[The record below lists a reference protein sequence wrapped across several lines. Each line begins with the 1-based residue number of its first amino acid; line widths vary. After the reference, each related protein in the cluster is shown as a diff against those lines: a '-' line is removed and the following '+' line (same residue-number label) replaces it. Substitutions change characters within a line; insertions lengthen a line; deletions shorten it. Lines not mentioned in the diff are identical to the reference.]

1 MSTKKATQKQEIVNP
16 AQEEDTITIP
26 VIDIF
31 RQLKKYFLLWIII
44 AVVAAGLVFGCSMI
58 VSNSHAAPLTAMVGF
73 SYAGIEQG
81 LDPNGN
87 EFDANSIKS
96 PSLIEET
103 LTDLGM
109 SADLVDNV
117 RGGITISGV
126 VPSETIDELTAYQS
140 IFEATNSIEA
150 AKRIMDVSYYPT
162 RFEVQFSYLNTSMN
176 RAQAADFLNTLLSNY
191 KTYFM
196 QTYGYNDAFGD
207 ALSAV
212 DYTGYDYPQAMD
224 LFYTTLSSLQ
234 NYVSRLSSDDETRFR
249 SIETGYTFSDLD
261 EAISTMRTVDY
272 ATLSSYVF
280 GKNVTKDKDALMTYY
295 QYRIDTL
302 TRSKKSAEEKLAS
315 ITDSITNYEKD
326 SIVIMAGSDNTS
338 GTALTQPSEAYDDL
352 IQQKTDTQDS
362 VSSYQQQ
369 INDYTTRLENLQKKT
384 LGNAKDKEKVDAD
397 MAALG
402 EKINTLVNAVNE
414 TADEYFETASYANS
428 YSVLVPA
435 SGSVSNAISNA
446 ISNMVRPLLVAEAL
460 LFVVYLVFA
469 VVRAFMV
476 SYRRNALEAV
486 TVEAELEET
495 DTAADA
501 KKTEKE

>member
-1 MSTKKATQKQEIVNP
+1 M
-16 AQEEDTITIP
+16 
-26 VIDIF
+26 
-31 RQLKKYFLLWIII
+31 
-44 AVVAAGLVFGCSMI
+44 
-58 VSNSHAAPLTAMVGF
+58 
-73 SYAGIEQG
+73 
-81 LDPNGN
+81 
-87 EFDANSIKS
+87 
-96 PSLIEET
+96 
-103 LTDLGM
+103 
-109 SADLVDNV
+109 
-117 RGGITISGV
+117 
-126 VPSETIDELTAYQS
+126 
-140 IFEATNSIEA
+140 
-150 AKRIMDVSYYPT
+150 
-162 RFEVQFSYLNTSMN
+162 
-176 RAQAADFLNTLLSNY
+176 
-191 KTYFM
+191 
-196 QTYGYNDAFGD
+196 
-207 ALSAV
+207 
-212 DYTGYDYPQAMD
+212 
-224 LFYTTLSSLQ
+224 
-234 NYVSRLSSDDETRFR
+234 
-249 SIETGYTFSDLD
+249 
-261 EAISTMRTVDY
+261 
-272 ATLSSYVF
+272 
-280 GKNVTKDKDALMTYY
+280 
-295 QYRIDTL
+295 
-302 TRSKKSAEEKLAS
+302 
-315 ITDSITNYEKD
+315 
-326 SIVIMAGSDNTS
+326 IMAGSDNTS

-384 LGNAKDKEKVDAD
+384 LGNVKDKEKVDAD

-476 SYRRNALEAV
+476 SYRRNTLEAV